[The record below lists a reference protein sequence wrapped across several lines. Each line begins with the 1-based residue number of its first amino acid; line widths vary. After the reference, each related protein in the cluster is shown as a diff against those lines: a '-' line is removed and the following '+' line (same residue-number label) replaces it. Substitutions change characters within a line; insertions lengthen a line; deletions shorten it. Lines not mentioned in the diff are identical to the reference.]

1 MCYAATVYV
10 NFLFS
15 FSTAAGLSLG
25 LKIVVEIQWNSV
37 FRSLKQRVFVLRLLF
52 MNVIPTFYFLIS
64 RVRPTDTKGSEMIGS
79 EMKRRTIGPY
89 FQRTNVRAVDC
100 CWRSHRNSLLAP

>member
-37 FRSLKQRVFVLRLLF
+37 FRSLKQRGFRFTAALYECYPHVLF
-52 MNVIPTFYFLIS
+52 SYQQGQAHGY
-64 RVRPTDTKGSEMIGS
+64 KG
-79 EMKRRTIGPY
+79 K
-89 FQRTNVRAVDC
+89 
-100 CWRSHRNSLLAP
+100 